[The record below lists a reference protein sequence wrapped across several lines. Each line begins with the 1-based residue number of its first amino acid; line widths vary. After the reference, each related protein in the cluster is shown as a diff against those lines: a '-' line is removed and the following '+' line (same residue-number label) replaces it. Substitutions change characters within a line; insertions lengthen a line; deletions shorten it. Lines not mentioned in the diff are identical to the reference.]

1 MTSKNGRFNKS
12 ARSSYQS
19 PSARAQRASSTAQTS
34 SGDFSKAEAYR
45 SSPSYSAT
53 DGHYAA
59 SSRPSVTS
67 RKVRGKKTKVDSTP
81 AQPGSYTS
89 AFERGTQ
96 GAEANSAY
104 ERQSAAAVYSRE
116 NPTYTSRKSKRINKV
131 VLGVVIALVVVLAGA
146 GVATALTNAYLNNI
160 NERLANN
167 SVKDA
172 EEMQIL
178 SDSLKPI
185 EATGFE
191 EPFYLML
198 IGSDRRDDDPSMGQR
213 SDTNIV
219 VRVDPAANQLTMV
232 SIPRDTKIELE
243 DVGTSKFNAALNFGG
258 IGSTIRE
265 ASELLGVDISYYA
278 EVNFEQMDAL
288 VDAIGGVDVYVDE
301 RIDDPDADGTS
312 ANPDWPRIILE
323 EGENHLDGAAALCF
337 ARSRAFV
344 DGDFTRTTNQRKLI
358 KAILDKMLAL
368 PITELPGAIENAV
381 GCVSTNLTVQELL
394 TLAQLFSDGE
404 LKVYSAMIPS
414 YTEWIGEISYV
425 INDGEKTKEM
435 MEVVNAGGDPSGI
448 VSNRIGSS
456 ENQQDAYSGAFEDY
470 DSNTYSQT
478 YDQYYD
484 PNYNTYDPNYGTT
497 YTDPG
502 YADPGYVDPGYTDPG
517 YTDPGY
523 TDPGYTDPGYV
534 DPGYDA
540 NGGVVNDP
548 NAGTITEP
556 DYSGGADTGMD
567 GTYDQGADVSGGT
580 GADGTWTGDTAAP
593 AVAGY

>member
-1 MTSKNGRFNKS
+1 MTSKNGRSSKT

-19 PSARAQRASSTAQTS
+19 PSARAQRASAMAQSAFEDTT
-34 SGDFSKAEAYR
+34 KADPYR
-45 SSPSYSAT
+45 SSAPYSST
-53 DGHYAA
+53 DSHYTA
-59 SSRPSVTS
+59 SSRPSVFS
-67 RKVRGKKTKVDSTP
+67 RKRRGRKAKADDVS

-89 AFERGTQ
+89 AYERGTQ

-116 NPTYTSRKSKRINKV
+116 NPTYKARKSKRLNKV
-131 VLGVVIALVVVLAGA
+131 VLGVAIALVVVLAGA
-146 GVATALTNAYLNNI
+146 GAATALTNAYLNNI

-167 SVKDA
+167 ATKDA
-172 EEMQIL
+172 EEMAIL
-178 SDSLKPI
+178 NDSLKPI

-219 VRVDPAANQLTMV
+219 VRVDPAENLLTMV
-232 SIPRDTKIELE
+232 SIPRDTKIELD

-358 KAILDKMLAL
+358 KAILDKMLSL
-368 PITELPGAIENAV
+368 PITELPSAIENATS
-381 GCVSTNLTVQELL
+381 CVSTNLTVQELL

-404 LKVYSAMIPS
+404 LKVYSAMVPS
-414 YTEWIGEISYV
+414 YAQYIGDISYV
-425 INDGEKTKEM
+425 INDVDKTREM
-435 MEVVNAGGDPSGI
+435 MEVVEAGGDPSGI
-448 VSNRIGSS
+448 VSDGIGSS
-456 ENQQDAYSGAFEDY
+456 EDQQYAYSTAFDDY
-470 DSNTYSQT
+470 DNTQYSQT

-484 PNYNTYDPNYGTT
+484 PNYSGTYTDPNYTAPVDPGYDPNAGTTYDPNY
-497 YTDPG
+497 
-502 YADPGYVDPGYTDPG
+502 
-517 YTDPGY
+517 
-523 TDPGYTDPGYV
+523 
-534 DPGYDA
+534 
-540 NGGVVNDP
+540 DP
-548 NAGTITEP
+548 NAGTTYDP
-556 DYSGGADTGMD
+556 NYDPNAGTTYDPNYDPNTGVTTDPSGGVYDPGYDT
-567 GTYDQGADVSGGT
+567 TYDPSYDANAGT
-580 GADGTWTGDTAAP
+580 GGDAGAGDGSWTGDATAVP
-593 AVAGY
+593 SVDGY

>member
-1 MTSKNGRFNKS
+1 MTSKNGRFNKT
-12 ARSSYQS
+12 ARSSHQS
-19 PSARAQRASSTAQTS
+19 PSARAMRASSMAQS
-34 SGDFSKAEAYR
+34 SSDETSKADPYR
-45 SSPSYSAT
+45 SQPSYSST
-53 DGHYAA
+53 DSHYAT
-59 SSRPSVTS
+59 SSRPSVAM
-67 RKVRGKKTKVDSTP
+67 RRGGRGKKTRGSSVS

-89 AFERGTQ
+89 AYEPGTQ
-96 GAEANSAY
+96 GSEANTAF
-104 ERQSAAAVYSRE
+104 ERQSAATVYSRE
-116 NPTYTSRKSKRINKV
+116 NPTYTARKSKRLNKV

-160 NERLANN
+160 NERLAEN

-172 EEMQIL
+172 AEMEIL
-178 SDSLKPI
+178 NDSLKPI

-191 EPFYLML
+191 EPFYMIL
-198 IGSDRRDDDPSMGQR
+198 IGSDRREDDPSMGQR

-258 IGSTIRE
+258 IGSVIRE

-358 KAILDKMLAL
+358 EAILHKILDL
-368 PITELPGAIENAV
+368 PITQLPSAIESATA
-381 GCVSTNLTVQELL
+381 CVSTNLTVQDLL
-394 TLAQLFSDGE
+394 TLAQLFSDGD
-404 LKVYSAMIPS
+404 LKVYSAMVPS
-414 YTEWIGEISYV
+414 YTQMIGDISYV
-425 INDGEKTKEM
+425 INDVDKTKEM
-435 MEVVNAGGDPSGI
+435 MKVVEEGGDPSGI
-448 VSNRIGSS
+448 VSDGIGSD
-456 ENQQDAYSGAFEDY
+456 EDQQYVYSGAFEDY
-470 DSNTYSQT
+470 DDTYYSQT

-484 PNYNTYDPNYGTT
+484 PYAYDPNYGTN
-497 YTDPG
+497 
-502 YADPGYVDPGYTDPG
+502 
-517 YTDPGY
+517 
-523 TDPGYTDPGYV
+523 YTDPGYV
-534 DPGYDA
+534 QPVDPGY
-540 NGGVVNDP
+540 DP
-548 NAGTITEP
+548 NAGTSYDPNYDPNYGAGTTEP
-556 DYSGGADTGMD
+556 DYSGGTGVGGD
-567 GTYDQGADVSGGT
+567 GSYDQGYDTGYDPGYDASGDGT
-580 GADGTWTGDTAAP
+580 GGDGTWAGDGTAAP
-593 AVAGY
+593 SVDGY